1 MKWRY
6 NSFDDATSRKIHSS
20 NPFRLE
26 ARLARKKVL
35 FHQDNTPSH
44 KSTVA
49 MTKLQIG
56 LWIDSSST
64 LFSGFDP
71 VWFLSKLKNLVRWE
85 EILVKWGSRRQWVFC
100 RLWDSLLQM
109 TTKRELCVFSGWN
122 LAWRGS
128 KSGSFEMSRHQM
140 DCSAIWKFIKLIK
153 WLTYIENG
161 QTLKKSVVLIAY
173 VVLWIVLIN
182 SSRVICS
189 IIIFKQ
195 SCHAISSY

>member
-64 LFSGFDP
+64 LFSGFGP
-71 VWFLSKLKNLVRWE
+71 VWLLSVPKLKNLARWE
-85 EILVKWGSRRQWVFC
+85 EILVKWGNHVAVNEYFADFEIAYFKWLPNVNYASFLTEIWPEGVRRVD
-100 RLWDSLLQM
+100 L
-109 TTKRELCVFSGWN
+109 
-122 LAWRGS
+122 
-128 KSGSFEMSRHQM
+128 SRHQM
-140 DCSAIWKFIKLIK
+140 DCSAISWKFTKLIK
-153 WLTYIENG
+153 RPTYITKDKTIMNF
-161 QTLKKSVVLIAY
+161 
-173 VVLWIVLIN
+173 IN
-182 SSRVICS
+182 IS
-189 IIIFKQ
+189 ISLFNFLR
-195 SCHAISSY
+195 